1 MNDTKQTKVD
11 LMGLQGA
18 VSQVKKIYSA
28 VKDSGVDIA
37 AVNENNMTDGDR
49 LFTYINIIHNAIGR
63 NGFPAKVVDKP
74 GSSPY
79 KSKPIPSVVASSI
92 DITNIKEDIK
102 TMAIQALLDAEKY
115 VQAKKEAERLASGKI
130 SAEQWIETNGDNVV
144 SLASGYK
151 DNAERSNQ
159 IAECYNQLLRTCHDR
174 ENSVAEKNE
183 KIADKVSELDKTLMP
198 LIPVAKYAL
207 QNTEITHW
215 QLIKRFFLSQKSNP
229 CWKNPS
235 TYVYILIGL
244 MYVNSLGLAIY
255 QNYKLKQDKALLLHE
270 NQVHRIV
277 DVFMEPYATYRKE
290 RSIIQKCIENN
301 GLRYTWNT
309 VLEMREKADA
319 REQAEK
325 DTK

>member
-1 MNDTKQTKVD
+1 MNDTRQAKVN

-28 VKDSGVDIA
+28 VKDSGINVA
-37 AVNENNMTDGDR
+37 AVNENNLTDGDR
-49 LFTYINIIHNAIGR
+49 LFSYINALHNAIGR
-63 NGFPAKVVDKP
+63 NGVPVKVVEKP
-74 GSSPY
+74 ASSPSQ
-79 KSKPIPSVVASSI
+79 SKPQPSAAASSVNF
-92 DITNIKEDIK
+92 DSMKEEIKD
-102 TMAIQALLDAEKY
+102 MAVQALLDAERQLKT
-115 VQAKKEAERLASGKI
+115 QKESERLESGKL
-130 SAEQWIETNGDNVV
+130 SAEQWIEANGDKVI

-151 DNAERSNQ
+151 ENSERSSQ
-159 IAECYNQLLRTCHDR
+159 IAELYNQLIRTSYAR

-198 LIPVAKYAL
+198 LIPVAKDAL
-207 QNTEITHW
+207 ENTEMTHW
-215 QLIKRFFLSQKSNP
+215 RLIKRFFLRRKSNP
-229 CWKNPS
+229 RWRNPM

-244 MYVNSLGLAIY
+244 MYISGFGFAIW
-255 QNYKLKQDKALLLHE
+255 QNYELKQANAALLHE

-290 RSIIQKCIENN
+290 RTLIEKCIEGN
-301 GLRYTWNT
+301 GLTYTWNT
-309 VLEMREKADA
+309 VLKMRQKADA